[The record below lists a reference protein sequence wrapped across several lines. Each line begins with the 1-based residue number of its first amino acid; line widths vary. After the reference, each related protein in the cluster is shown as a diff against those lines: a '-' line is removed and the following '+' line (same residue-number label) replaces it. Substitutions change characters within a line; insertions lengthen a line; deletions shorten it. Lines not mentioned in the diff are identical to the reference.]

1 MPPMSLLRVL
11 YPCARE
17 VGVSEMELLA
27 IRDGD
32 LSALKDT
39 TGCFSDCVAGKIN
52 ALIDGIFHPDVILER
67 LSRVL
72 KEDQALAVMEKCTG
86 RQGDGE
92 CQITGMVF
100 ECIIE
105 TVLGI
110 TLD

>member
-86 RQGDGE
+86 RQGSRYWSTSSSSSS
-92 CQITGMVF
+92 CLPMRRAIRNK
-100 ECIIE
+100 
-105 TVLGI
+105 
-110 TLD
+110 